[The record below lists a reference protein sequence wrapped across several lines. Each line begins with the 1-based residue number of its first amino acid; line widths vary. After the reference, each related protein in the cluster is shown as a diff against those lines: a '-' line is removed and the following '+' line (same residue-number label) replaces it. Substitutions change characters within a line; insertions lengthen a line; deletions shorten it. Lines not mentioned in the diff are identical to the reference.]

1 MTSKEASEKME
12 KIAKLA
18 SDESDKI
25 FNVHNREV
33 AEVKRLLEHQ
43 IQWYQRGALGELH
56 DVLKKATDTCN
67 KRYVSLQ
74 SLVQMVD
81 SECKPLL
88 AFKPYKKSIKAVAQ
102 VIADLNEDSVLNTDF
117 GLSVNDSSMED
128 VAMVSYSPS
137 LEALM
142 IQKFWEQKVLVV
154 DETSEEREI
163 LKVER
168 EEQRKRDEE
177 EKKAK
182 KEEAERRRK
191 EAEEKKLRQK
201 NAVKTVIKTREDHIN
216 LLKAESDKK
225 IKNFEEAFLNSQNQ
239 LTKANESDIAEK
251 ERLEAELKTLG
262 FFKFGEKKELREKTE
277 ALNKQIADREQNLKN
292 LKAKYQRDKS
302 AAQKE
307 YKKEE
312 EELDKIKKV
321 LCAKAGEEISFGTQ
335 FYDKRKP
342 MQWAVVS
349 VSDEEICLLAKYTV
363 GKTSFR
369 AAQYWLENEFI
380 KEVFSEK
387 EKNTL
392 KKNYSKVEIS
402 LPTEREVMKGC
413 GWLGVSPED
422 GLVNWITAEAKR
434 EGKEYGDT
442 YEQIS
447 NDIKNDTERVNAYWL
462 AGYEEGG
469 FANYVSSGRRV
480 GKIGAGAKFGV
491 RPMVTIDINEY
502 LKNL

>member
-1 MTSKEASEKME
+1 MTSKEASAKME

-18 SDESDKI
+18 ADESDKI
-25 FNVHNREV
+25 FEVHNKEV

-88 AFKPYKKSIKAVAQ
+88 AFQPYKKSIKAVAQ

-117 GLSVNDSSMED
+117 GLSIDSGDMED

-137 LEALM
+137 LDALM

-154 DETSEEREI
+154 DETPEEREI

-177 EKKAK
+177 ARKAK
-182 KEEAERRRK
+182 KEETERKRK

-201 NAVKTVIKTREDHIN
+201 SAVETAIKKREDHIA
-216 LLKAESDKK
+216 LLKAECDKK
-225 IKNFEEAFLNSQNQ
+225 IKNLEKTVQDLQNQ
-239 LTKANESDIAEK
+239 LMKENAGDIAKKEK
-251 ERLEAELKTLG
+251 LENELKSLG
-262 FFKFGEKKELREKTE
+262 FFKFSEKKELKEKVEAISKQISDRGQKLANLNAQYQKDKFAAQSEYIKEKTE
-277 ALNKQIADREQNLKN
+277 FDR
-292 LKAKYQRDKS
+292 
-302 AAQKE
+302 
-307 YKKEE
+307 
-312 EELDKIKKV
+312 IKKV
-321 LCAKAGEEISFGTQ
+321 VRAKVGEEISYGTQ
-335 FYDKRKP
+335 FYDKGKP
-342 MQWAVVS
+342 MQWLVVS
-349 VSDEEICLLAKYTV
+349 VSDDEIKLLAKHTV
-363 GKTSFR
+363 ENSSFR
-369 AAQYWLENEFI
+369 AAQYWLENKFV

-392 KKNYSKVEIS
+392 KKHYGKVEIS
-402 LPTEREVMKGC
+402 LPTASEVMRGC
-413 GWLGVSPED
+413 GRMGVSPED
-422 GLVNWITAEAKR
+422 GLVKWIESEAKR
-434 EGKEYGDT
+434 EGKEYGYT

-447 NDIKNDTERVNAYWL
+447 NDIKHDTERVNAYWL
-462 AGYEEGG
+462 NGYEEGG
-469 FANYVSSGRRV
+469 FADYVSSDCRV

-491 RPMVTIDINEY
+491 RPMVAIDINEY